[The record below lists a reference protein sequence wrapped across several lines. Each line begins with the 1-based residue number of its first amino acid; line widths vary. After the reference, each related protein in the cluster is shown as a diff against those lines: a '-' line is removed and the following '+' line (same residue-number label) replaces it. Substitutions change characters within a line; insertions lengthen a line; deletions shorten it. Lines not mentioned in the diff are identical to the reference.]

1 MVKFQKTQF
10 KELIATIKKT
20 IISYIAILLFLSSG
34 VSLFSGISLGGKGLI
49 KSMENMFQETNFRD
63 LSVYFPYGASE
74 NDLQSISKVD
84 GVDTVEGSYEC
95 YPLMKHNGRNLQTK
109 LISVTDNIDVF
120 SKYEGVLP
128 SNQNEIAVEE
138 KFARKE
144 NIKIGDIIVFN
155 SDDDGTSHFISY
167 ILNGEYSSLSSP
179 EYKTSGMKYLYS
191 NTFTVTALVESSTY
205 VSNFKI
211 SYGVSPLNSVPV
223 EGVLFANKNA
233 FDSES
238 FAGYSNVLITSN
250 SLRKYTFYSK
260 KYKNLVSKLNT
271 RVKFVADKA
280 VYDRYGHV
288 LDNVDEIKE
297 YLFDDAKSILN
308 TTQFFTCSIST
319 RENNAG
325 CAQIEQISLVLK
337 KFKYSMVLLFVV
349 ITLLITYSTVSRII
363 YENRNQIGMQKALGF
378 KNSEI
383 VLKYLLYSLFLAVI
397 GTLIGSLLS
406 RFLISPIIIKATLTN
421 YSITKIV
428 YSFSPLEFVLVFLFS
443 VVFMVLITLL
453 SISKTLKT
461 NIVNLIRK
469 SEKNNPKKLK
479 LRKLKLF
486 KKLNS
491 FDKTIINNVITD
503 KKRVISTIISI
514 VGITALIVTSL
525 TMNHG
530 INGSISIQFSKLQS
544 FDHVLYYDNN
554 VDMAKNEIKQVLDNN
569 EIYNEECFIT
579 IGSLQLHDEVSAACY
594 LTVVESTTRAY
605 SLYGLN
611 GKKHD
616 LNDEVWISCSYA
628 KEYHL
633 KVGDTFSF
641 ISTKGLRYVMRIGG
655 IFKSYLQR
663 TQVLM
668 TKNSYERV
676 FNEIP
681 TNNAFLLDTN
691 FKGISDFETQLN
703 SVSGYLLTQN
713 YYKDSKDSFDV
724 LSIICNV
731 IIVLYLSFSV
741 LMAFLVLMNLLSLYI
756 EEKKNELIT
765 LMINGYSRKHAEK
778 YIYFDTAI
786 ITAFGSLLGAIF
798 GVVFGLLSLRAI
810 ASHSTYFLME
820 VDIISCI
827 IGIVLTCILSFIITV
842 LSLKKIK
849 KFKINDISQNA

>member
-1 MVKFQKTQF
+1 MVKFKKTQF

-20 IISYIAILLFLSSG
+20 IISYIAILLFLSFG
-34 VSLFSGISLGGKGLI
+34 ISLFSGISLGGKGLI
-49 KSMENMFQETNFRD
+49 KSMENMFVETNFRD
-63 LSVYFPYGASE
+63 LSVYFPYGASDD
-74 NDLQSISKVD
+74 DLLSISKVE

-95 YPLMKHNGRNLQTK
+95 YPLMEYNGKNLQTK
-109 LISVTDNIDVF
+109 LISVTEKIDVF

-128 SNQNEIAVEE
+128 TNGNEIAVEE
-138 KFARKE
+138 KFAIKE
-144 NIKIGDIIVFN
+144 NIKIGDTIVFKN
-155 SDDDGTSHFISY
+155 DDDGTSHFISY
-167 ILNGEYSSLSSP
+167 ILNGEYSKLSSP
-179 EYKTSGMKYLYS
+179 DYKTSGMKYLNT
-191 NTFTVTALVESSTY
+191 NTFTVTALVETSTY
-205 VSNFKI
+205 VSKFKI
-211 SYGVSPLNSVPV
+211 SYGVSVLNSVPI

-250 SLRKYTFYSK
+250 SLRKYTFYSN
-260 KYKNLVSKLNT
+260 KYKLLVSKLNT
-271 RVKFVADKA
+271 RVKFVADRA
-280 VYDRYGHV
+280 VYNRYGHV
-288 LDNVDEIKE
+288 LDNVGEIKD

-308 TTQFFTCSIST
+308 TSQFFTCSIST

-325 CAQIEQISLVLK
+325 CAQLEQISLVLK

-378 KNSEI
+378 TNSEI
-383 VLKYLLYSLFLAVI
+383 ILKYVLYSLILAVI
-397 GTLIGSLLS
+397 GTLIGSIVS
-406 RFLISPIIIKATLTN
+406 RVLIAPIIIKATLAN
-421 YSITKIV
+421 YTISKIV
-428 YSFSPLEFVLVFLFS
+428 YSFSPLEFVLVLLFS
-443 VVFMVLITLL
+443 VTFMVLITLL

-461 NIVNLIRK
+461 NIVSLIRK
-469 SEKNNPKKLK
+469 SENNNSKKLK

-486 KKLNS
+486 NKLNS
-491 FDKTIINNVITD
+491 FDKTIINNVFTD

-514 VGITALIVTSL
+514 VGITSLIVTSL
-525 TMNHG
+525 TMSHG
-530 INGSISIQFSKLQS
+530 INGSISLQFNKLQS
-544 FDHVLYYDNN
+544 FDHVLYYDNS
-554 VDMAKNEIKQVLDNN
+554 VETSKTEIKQVLDNN
-569 EIYNEECFIT
+569 QIVNEDCFIT
-579 IGSLQLHDEVSAACY
+579 IGYLKPHDDVSAACY
-594 LTVVESTTRAY
+594 LTVVEVSTKAY

-611 GKKHD
+611 NKKYE

-633 KVGDTFSF
+633 KVGDTFTFVS
-641 ISTKGLRYVMRIGG
+641 SKGLKHVMQIGG

-668 TKNSYERV
+668 NKNTYERV
-676 FNEIP
+676 FNEVP
-681 TNNAFLLDTN
+681 TNNAFLLDTKL
-691 FKGISDFETQLN
+691 KGISDFETQLN
-703 SVSGYLLTQN
+703 SVNGYLLTQN

-731 IIVLYLSFSV
+731 IIFLYLTFSI

-786 ITAFGSLLGAIF
+786 ITAFGSVLGAVC
-798 GVVFGLLSLRAI
+798 GVAFGLLSLRAI

-820 VDIISCI
+820 VDLISCL
-827 IGIVLTCILSFIITV
+827 IGIVLTVILSFIITV